1 MNDDVHNRNR
11 LRQRTLV
18 EFNRARNARRVR
30 LRLGGAA
37 LVVTCAAALL
47 LMRASERVTRTPQ
60 TEVAVGTSAKLSPAQ
75 SLPAFVRIIETD
87 DELLEALRE
96 AGRCE
101 GIMRQGAT
109 VTLIACEASS

>member
-18 EFNRARNARRVR
+18 EFDRARNARRVR

-47 LMRASERVTRTPQ
+47 LMR
-60 TEVAVGTSAKLSPAQ
+60 VAVGTSAKLSPAQ

>member
-18 EFNRARNARRVR
+18 EFDRARNARRVR

-47 LMRASERVTRTPQ
+47 DACKRAGH
-60 TEVAVGTSAKLSPAQ
+60 AHA
-75 SLPAFVRIIETD
+75 TD
-87 DELLEALRE
+87 G
-96 AGRCE
+96 GRCRYFGE
-101 GIMRQGAT
+101 VVACA
-109 VTLIACEASS
+109 IASRICPHYRNRR

>member
-1 MNDDVHNRNR
+1 M
-11 LRQRTLV
+11 
-18 EFNRARNARRVR
+18 R